1 MQYLYQTMT
10 TLSIAHCKLKGDMLS
25 IIRALGVNTSITT
38 LDISGNAFGD
48 DGLHELALALRT
60 NKVRCWWKVN
70 VRHYDANSIR
80 ALSNDLMRHELNTI
94 LLCLATIQTHSIP
107 DLSMSANRR
116 QQHHATWSA
125 GLCSSTSSQQHI
137 NWLSTAHQRHRSL
150 LQIR

>member
-25 IIRALGVNTSITT
+25 IHQSQHWISAAMLSVMTVCTNSPSLCVLIRYGVDEKSMWDILWRKFNSCTFQWFNASRVKYYITMFSYH
-38 LDISGNAFGD
+38 I
-48 DGLHELALALRT
+48 
-60 NKVRCWWKVN
+60 
-70 VRHYDANSIR
+70 NS
-80 ALSNDLMRHELNTI
+80 
-94 LLCLATIQTHSIP
+94 HSIL

-137 NWLSTAHQRHRSL
+137 NWLSTPHQRHRSL
-150 LQIR
+150 LQIG